1 MRREVPAYRSEAVVL
16 DSATVRDLVRN
27 WNPEADRSSNGYWKN
42 VSLQTPNSSG
52 SGGSGS
58 GGSGSGGSGSGGS
71 SASRSMG
78 GSVDQH

>member
-52 SGGSGS
+52 SG
-58 GGSGSGGSGSGGS
+58 SGGS

>member
-52 SGGSGS
+52 SGGS
-58 GGSGSGGSGSGGS
+58 